1 MSYDFCNI
9 WVYIPAL
16 LNSKMMGIQWA
27 HICWV
32 VGGKDQ
38 NDAEKQGEV
47 YIELNFLQ
55 IHIIHNW

>member
-1 MSYDFCNI
+1 
-9 WVYIPAL
+9 
-16 LNSKMMGIQWA
+16 MMGIHWA
-27 HICWV
+27 HIYWL

>member
-1 MSYDFCNI
+1 MG
-9 WVYIPAL
+9 WVFTEHTSA
-16 LNSKMMGIQWA
+16 
-27 HICWV
+27 V

-55 IHIIHNW
+55 IHIIHN